1 MPTRVN
7 PRSPKGATMGYRV
20 QPLFVVSV
28 VLALV
33 VSACAASP
41 SGPGGASTSVPGSA
55 ASAEKGTGTVVFV
68 GGGGITQDAMNDAFL
83 KPFSD
88 KFGVTIKQ
96 GSDIS
101 LARAKAAVDSGHPDF
116 DVATVNQ
123 ADYLVGLADGLWAP
137 INYSY

>member
-1 MPTRVN
+1 
-7 PRSPKGATMGYRV
+7 
-20 QPLFVVSV
+20 
-28 VLALV
+28 
-33 VSACAASP
+33 
-41 SGPGGASTSVPGSA
+41 
-55 ASAEKGTGTVVFV
+55 
-68 GGGGITQDAMNDAFL
+68 MNDAVL

-137 INYSY
+137 INYSYFRPEDLAAMPEVVRLSNGVGNIYYGNNIVFNTQLFPSNGPQPTSWADFWNVEKFP